1 MPMSVM
7 EHQGL
12 GSWRMTGDP
21 THRVQT
27 SHRVPGYA
35 IVRHHLTFFI
45 LFYSYLRLLRQII
58 RRGGNRCG
66 GVARKEKKI
75 VAISTMIL
83 MITQPAEATGATTRG
98 ELCQ

>member
-1 MPMSVM
+1 VPMSVM

-21 THRVQT
+21 THRALT

-35 IVRHHLTFFI
+35 IVRHRRLTFFI
-45 LFYSYLRLLRQII
+45 LFYSYLRLLRQIVW
-58 RRGGNRCG
+58 GGSGCG

-75 VAISTMIL
+75 VGNINRDTNGNST
-83 MITQPAEATGATTRG
+83 
-98 ELCQ
+98 C